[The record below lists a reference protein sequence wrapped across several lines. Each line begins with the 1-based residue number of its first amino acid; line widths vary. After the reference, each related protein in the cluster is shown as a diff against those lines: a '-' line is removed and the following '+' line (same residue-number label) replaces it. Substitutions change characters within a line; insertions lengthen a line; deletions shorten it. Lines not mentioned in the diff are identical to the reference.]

1 MKMRGVKQQNSKM
14 ITSAISGVFKDKNN
28 GARAEFLQLIK

>member
-1 MKMRGVKQQNSKM
+1 M

-28 GARAEFLQLIK
+28 GARAEFLQLINL